1 MPFNNEFVQIGEIM
15 KNLVLSVLTG
25 VLLHSAAQALEESNP
40 ALAEIVNF
48 RQYSATFASAGQPTR
63 EQFQTIADNGVERVV
78 YIAFTNNPN
87 ALPDADQVVKGLGR
101 EYMQVPVDFQNP
113 LPDEFY
119 AFADAMERNKQ
130 KKTLL
135 HCQVNARATAFS
147 FLYRVIFEDVAISE
161 AKADMNTVW
170 QPNEVWRDFIFEVS
184 FYEQS
189 TFLVKI
195 LPPYYRCFNIL
206 KTSSRRKCDGTTSF
220 YICYICNS
228 FFGLYVCGGI
238 KK

>member
-1 MPFNNEFVQIGEIM
+1 MPFNNEFVKIGEIM
-15 KNLVLSVLTG
+15 KNIGLSVLAG
-25 VLLHSAAQALEESNP
+25 FVFSSAVQALEEPNP

-63 EQFQTIADNGVERVV
+63 EQFATIAENGFVRVV

-87 ALPDADQVVKGLGR
+87 ALPDADQVVKGLGM

-135 HCQVNARATAFS
+135 HCQVNYRATAFS
-147 FLYRVIFEDVAISE
+147 FLYRVIFEDVALAE

-170 QPNEVWRDFIFEVS
+170 QPNEVWRDFIFDVLTQNDINPNCE
-184 FYEQS
+184 ECDW
-189 TFLVKI
+189 T
-195 LPPYYRCFNIL
+195 LPPPRQ
-206 KTSSRRKCDGTTSF
+206 
-220 YICYICNS
+220 
-228 FFGLYVCGGI
+228 
-238 KK
+238 